1 MFPST
6 AKGAGTHHLFE
17 EFKTD
22 IFFSFCCFSTLLLLL
37 LLAFFWQNRSFIG
50 ILFPQQIKED

>member
-6 AKGAGTHHLFE
+6 AKGAGAHHLFE

-22 IFFSFCCFSTLLLLL
+22 IFFPSVVFPRYYYYYP
-37 LLAFFWQNRSFIG
+37 FFWQNRSFIG
-50 ILFPQQIKED
+50 VLFPQQIKEN